1 MELHLHLDGSL
12 SPDFIAKRAAAR
24 GVEMPA
30 PPDRSVQSKY
40 FWIFGFL
47 VGLEQAFLD
56 FQAPR
61 LADAAEGG
69 EAEEGWQQSSQGRKL
84 AGF

>member
-1 MELHLHLDGSL
+1 
-12 SPDFIAKRAAAR
+12 
-24 GVEMPA
+24 MPA
-30 PPDRSVQSKY
+30 PPDRSDQSKH
-40 FWIFGFL
+40 FWIFGRFRASIFGFL
-47 VGLEQAFLD
+47 DFWSVQSKQRGFLD

-69 EAEEGWQQSSQGRKL
+69 EAEEGWQQGSQGRKL